1 MSLKRNILANYTSQF
16 YVALVGLLMVPVY
29 IRHMGV
35 EAYGLVGFFA
45 MVQVAFQ
52 LLEMGLVP
60 TVARETARYGGGAI
74 SALSL
79 RRLLRA
85 LEIIFFL
92 MAIIGALALI
102 LSADLIAAKWLKAEH
117 LPAQEIAHA
126 IELMA
131 LAAGFR
137 WISELYRGV
146 INGFEHL
153 VWLGKFNVAVAT
165 ARFVLVVPVFV
176 WIGARPSDFFS
187 FQLLVAVV
195 ELVVVARKAY
205 KLLPAVPFTLTRWS
219 WQPLREVMGFS
230 LAMAAATLAWVLVGN
245 TDKLLLSTLLSLTDY
260 GRFTLAV
267 LAASA
272 VVLAAS
278 PVGAALMPRLTIL
291 HARRDDAAFL
301 ALYRQATQWV
311 GLLVWPTCAML
322 AFNAE
327 RVLWLWTGDA
337 TLATQTA
344 ETLRLYALG
353 NGLLAIGTFPYYLQF
368 ARGQLRLHLWGT
380 GLFVL
385 LLVPLLVAAT
395 RRFGTEGAGW
405 TWLLVNL
412 AYFVFW
418 VPFAHGRLCRG
429 LHARWLMHDVAP
441 VAVLAMTGALA
452 CQWLPWSAERA
463 LVSLQLLASSL
474 FVLTTGAMGSSWLRA
489 DLHER
494 WHHGRLQRKA

>member
-16 YVALVGLLMVPVY
+16 YVALVGLVMVPVY
-29 IRHMGV
+29 IRYMGV

-60 TVARETARYGGGAI
+60 TIARETARFGGGAI

-85 LEIIFFL
+85 LESIFFL

-117 LPAQEIAHA
+117 FPAQEIAHA
-126 IELMA
+126 IGLMA
-131 LAAGFR
+131 IAAGLR

-205 KLLPAVPFTLTRWS
+205 RLLPIVPFKLTRWS

-267 LAASA
+267 LAASG

-278 PVGAALMPRLTIL
+278 PVGAALMPRLAIL
-291 HARRDDAAFL
+291 HSRRDDAAFL

-337 TLATQTA
+337 SLAAQTA
-344 ETLRLYALG
+344 QTLRLYALG
-353 NGLLAIGTFPYYLQF
+353 NGLLAVGTFPYYLQF

-418 VPFAHGRLCRG
+418 VPFVHGKLCRG
-429 LHARWLMHDVAP
+429 LHVRWLLHDVMPIA
-441 VAVLAMTGALA
+441 ALA
-452 CQWLPWSAERA
+452 FLGASVAQSLVWSEQRA
-463 LVSLQLLASSL
+463 LVGMQLLAMSAAV
-474 FVLTTGAMGSSWLRA
+474 VLAGALGSEWFRSECARRWLQLRQ
-489 DLHER
+489 
-494 WHHGRLQRKA
+494 QRGA